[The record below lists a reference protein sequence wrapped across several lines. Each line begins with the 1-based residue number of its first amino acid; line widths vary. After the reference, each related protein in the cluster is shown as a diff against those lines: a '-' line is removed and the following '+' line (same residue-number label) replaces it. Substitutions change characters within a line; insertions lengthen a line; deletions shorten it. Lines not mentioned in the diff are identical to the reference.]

1 MSSMKKNV
9 LAAALVAGMGMAGWA
24 AAESTPGNLSN
35 VPFQYGTSQIQAQ
48 RFGAMVTASREPPR
62 CSALMRF

>member
-35 VPFQYGTSQIQAQ
+35 FPFQYGGKLLNLCLLLLILA
-48 RFGAMVTASREPPR
+48 G
-62 CSALMRF
+62 